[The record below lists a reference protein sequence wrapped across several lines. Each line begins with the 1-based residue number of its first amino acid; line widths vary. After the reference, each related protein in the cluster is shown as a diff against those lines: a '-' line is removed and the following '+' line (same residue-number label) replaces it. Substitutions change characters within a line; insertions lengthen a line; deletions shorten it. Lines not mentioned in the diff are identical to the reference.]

1 MAVATS
7 RAPSVI
13 LPDALY
19 TRRGFMVVSGLCEAK
34 LREAKQKYR
43 LEPKRFWV
51 GKRCYIKGS
60 DAILFLEELSHAE
73 TQAHLAELRA
83 EAVDA

>member
-1 MAVATS
+1 MAPATT

-19 TRRGFMVVSGLCEAK
+19 TRRGFMVATGICEAK
-34 LREAKQKYR
+34 LREARKLG

-51 GKRCYIKGS
+51 GRRCFIRGS
-60 DAILFLEELSHAE
+60 DAIAFLEAFSAAE
-73 TQAHLAELRA
+73 FSVSAE
-83 EAVDA
+83 